1 MDFLSP
7 VPSVV
12 IQPLS
17 VLLDEVVT
25 NERLDAARVQFD
37 HVVEAIPILS
47 ALKMTPQT
55 APRHGEGPMVSDH
68 ILRMFAVI
76 DAVVDGATMKDVED
90 VFGDAVLTF
99 ALVDAEEAI
108 RNAPDVFKAYAVMHN
123 VPKPDRVMLNSV
135 VGSMGEKE
143 GFVQNDRRVSRYV
156 SASELVRYDKLRR
169 ADEVERQVG
178 QNGKSLCLGNGLG
191 VVVRYDDADRAIV
204 APQYENV
211 RREIVRYF
219 GLENAY
225 EKFLVE
231 LCWSHDD
238 VESFFVTPENEQA
251 FLTFAERAG
260 KAGIN
265 VERFLD
271 ALLGIAL
278 VDHALGRVSMIDGRP
293 TADVGVFHRLVT
305 AEHGAMPQRYFA
317 REARQNHARKVKV
330 KMILGECGLSPE
342 VIFAKLGTPVG
353 PERGTVM
360 EQIYEVIRE
369 QSDGKVF
376 GVFANEIEI
385 SAHKARTMLAVA
397 GLTV

>member
-7 VPSVV
+7 FPSVV
-12 IQPLS
+12 IRPLS
-17 VLLDEVVT
+17 VLLDEMIT
-25 NERLDAARVQFD
+25 DERLHTARMQFD
-37 HVVEAIPILS
+37 HVVEAIPTLS
-47 ALKMTPQT
+47 TLKMTPQT

-76 DAVVDGATMKDVED
+76 DAIVDGATMRDSED
-90 VFGDAVLTF
+90 IFGDSVLTF
-99 ALVDAEEAI
+99 ALVDAEDAI
-108 RNAPDVFKAYAVMHN
+108 RGAPDVFKAYAVMHN
-123 VPKPDRVMLNSV
+123 VPKPDRVMLSSV

-143 GFVQNDRRVSRYV
+143 GFVQSVRRVSPYV

-169 ADEVERQVG
+169 AHDGDSISWFRDSGIEAI
-178 QNGKSLCLGNGLG
+178 
-191 VVVRYDDADRAIV
+191 YDDADRAIV
-204 APQYENV
+204 APRYENV

-231 LCWSHDD
+231 LCWSHND
-238 VESFFVTPENEQA
+238 VESFFVTSENEQA
-251 FLTFAERAG
+251 FLTFSERAG

-278 VDHALGRVSMIDGRP
+278 VDHVLGRVSVVNDRP
-293 TADVGVFHRLVT
+293 TADVGVFHRLVM
-305 AEHGAMPQRYFA
+305 AEYGAMPQRHLA

-330 KMILGECGLSPE
+330 RMILGECGLSPE

-369 QSDGKVF
+369 ERDGKIF
-376 GVFANEIEI
+376 GVFSDEIEV
-385 SAHKARTMLAVA
+385 SAHKARTMLAEA
-397 GLTV
+397 GLSV